1 MSSAFSAFTNSNRSN
16 TSAFTSQ
23 QQKSASYLQLYTVLA
38 ESIGIFNNLMT
49 NFAAGNFQY
58 VASNLTMIKYNNL
71 SVIMSRLTQDS
82 QNFPD
87 YEIIRTTLNNSL
99 KGLLQSVNQY
109 ITLQN
114 TQSELAVTKEKAA
127 ILTDMKLLQEY
138 LNDLKNTTT
147 ALPSSNVTV
156 VAAQIKSEYALYIK
170 LYGYPTNG
178 IFDIDKLAYCI
189 YETSL

>member
-1 MSSAFSAFTNSNRSN
+1 MSSAFTNSNHSN

-23 QQKSASYLQLYTVLA
+23 QQQSASYLQLYTVLA

>member
-1 MSSAFSAFTNSNRSN
+1 MASYSAFTNANHSN

-23 QQKSASYLQLYTVLA
+23 HQQSTSYLQLYTVLA
-38 ESIGIFNNLMT
+38 ESIVIFNNLMT
-49 NFAAGNFQY
+49 NFASGNFQY

-71 SVIMSRLTQDS
+71 AVIMSRLTQDS

-114 TQSELAVTKEKAA
+114 TQSELAVSKEKAA

-156 VAAQIKSEYALYIK
+156 VAAQIKHEYALYIK

-189 YETSL
+189 YETTI